1 MDVLNALSKVPW
13 SVWEEAVKREPEWV
27 FSRTLSAKYPPQNF
41 SVFMIV
47 AGIDDYQLKERAET
61 YYWPVLIESLL
72 KRGKIPQTPL
82 ELRDFL
88 WDFYKNERL
97 YKNKL
102 KRLDCFLE
110 SGFAGRLWEMPLE
123 EIAEKFYDIWNDI
136 SKTLC
141 PKSISWKRYRN
152 KKTIVFAMKCLAIAL
167 LMHGI
172 KDFEFNIPIPVDSRI
187 KKLTFKLGLIAKDAS
202 DKEIQHL
209 WQGVSERLREKYPF
223 LTMLHLDSLLWQI
236 AGLEDIEECQK
247 TYKLPFELCERVI
260 RGNKD

>member
-27 FSRTLSAKYPPQNF
+27 FSRPLSAKYPPQKF
-41 SVFMIV
+41 CVFMIV
-47 AGIDDYQLKERAET
+47 AGINDYQLKGRAET

-72 KRGKIPQTPL
+72 KRGKIPETPL

-102 KRLDCFLE
+102 KRLNRFLE
-110 SGFAGRLWEMPLE
+110 SGLAVRLWEMPLE
-123 EIAEKFYDIWNDI
+123 EMARKFYDIWNDI
-136 SKTLC
+136 SKILC
-141 PKSISWKRYRN
+141 TKSISWKRYRN
-152 KKTIVFAMKCLAIAL
+152 KKTIVFAMKCLAISL

-172 KDFEFNIPIPVDSRI
+172 RDFEFDIPIPVDSRI
-187 KKLTFKLGLIAKDAS
+187 KKLTTSKLGLIAEGAS

-209 WQGVSERLREKYPF
+209 WQGILKRLKERHPF
-223 LTMLHLDSLLWQI
+223 LTMLHLDSLLWQV
-236 AGLEDIEECQK
+236 AGLKDIKECEK
-247 TYKLPFELCERVI
+247 FYKLPLGLCERII
-260 RGNKD
+260 RR